1 MASLT
6 PDDYTA
12 AWVCALPLEAA
23 AARVMLDKTHPSPQE
38 INNQNA
44 YDFGEVNG
52 HNIVIAYLPS
62 GVYGKVSAAGVVSR
76 MRATFRQLRFA
87 LMVGIGGGV
96 PGNGTNDIRLGD
108 VVVSKPGPRHS
119 GVVQYDYGKAM
130 QGGVFE
136 VMGTTNKPP
145 PVLLTH
151 LSQLEARKMTAED
164 GTDDVQAM
172 VQQVLEKHP
181 HMRERFGAPEEDAD
195 LLFSPSYHHINGESC
210 EECDKEQLVKRQ
222 PRESNAP
229 HIHYGLIASG
239 DQVMKDSD
247 TRDRLAQEHG
257 ILCFEME
264 AAGLMDELPTL
275 VVRGIC
281 DYCDSHKQKQWQGY
295 AALVAAAYAKL
306 LLSAVPAYRGLSS
319 IKNEQRHW
327 VVPLARNTRFVGRNN
342 EIALLEHSVAT
353 QDGPGRVAIT
363 GLGGVGKT
371 QIALEV
377 AYRIRDRDMDCSV
390 FWIPCTSRAMVE
402 QTFLDIAQAIG
413 LDCTDP
419 AEVKQQVKIY
429 LSSEKVGRWLLIF
442 DNADDTEMWLE
453 TTRSQGP
460 PLEDFLPRSRKG
472 RIVFTTRNRKLAMK
486 LAPFDLVPIPE
497 VDEETAFQI
506 MQNMLGRDLVV
517 EGAARALLEQLAFLP
532 LAITQ
537 ASSYIVENG
546 LDLTTYLALFQEKEQ
561 DAVELLSEDFRD
573 SGRYRDIQNPVI
585 TTWLISF
592 RHIQQ
597 QNSLAADYLFFM
609 AIINPRNIPLS
620 ILPLQATKK
629 QQLDALGLLSGYSF
643 TTSQRTSLNLHRLVH
658 MATRNWLRQK
668 GLFDHWV
675 QEVAIRMDAVFPDD
689 HHANRE
695 LWREYLPHATSL
707 VHEGAF
713 ISAGNS
719 HPDLVKNVADCLCS
733 DARYSEAEDLY
744 KKLVRINER
753 GAGPHDLQTLNS
765 MAGLAQTYFNQS
777 RWKECEE
784 VHLQLI
790 ERAKRARGAAH
801 SSTIYFS
808 IMLVILYTQ
817 IQRFEEAEELA
828 SQLLSLSEGGSGP
841 EAEVTLRCQLDLAT
855 IYWKQGRREQSLELY
870 FSTVKRMRSILGLEC
885 WWTLYAM
892 EKLAGVLFDR
902 GDVSKSERLADEALE
917 LYTRLL
923 GQEHPHT
930 LSSMQNLAWIYQC
943 QGRWDEAEALHI
955 QVASTR
961 ERVLGLEHPDFLES
975 LDLLALLYVIVRAL
989 DIRRTVL
996 GRQHPETLSN
1006 MEDLAFTWRH
1016 QGRLRE
1022 ALFLL
1027 GECCMLRFK
1036 ILGPDHRDSRR
1047 SIDVYILW
1055 LDELELLLDE
1065 WILRLSYQRENPQGF
1080 RGSQATGGNQIGL
1093 VPNGRIAAD
1102 TFGDHPLLLA
1112 SRDPSRL
1119 RSGDDLYEVD

>member
-210 EECDKEQLVKRQ
+210 EECDKGQLVKRQ

-371 QIALEV
+371 QIALEL
-377 AYRIRDRDMDCSV
+377 AYRIYDRDMDCSV
-390 FWIPCTSRAMVE
+390 FWIPCTSRAIVE

-413 LDCTDP
+413 LDCTNP
-419 AEVKQQVKIY
+419 AEVKQQVKVY
-429 LSSEKVGRWLLIF
+429 LSSEKVGQWLLIF

-453 TTRSQGP
+453 TPSCQGP

-486 LAPFDLVPIPE
+486 LAPFDLVPIPD
-497 VDEETAFQI
+497 VDEATAFQI
-506 MQNMLGRDLVV
+506 MQKMLGRDLVA

-546 LDLTTYLALFQEKEQ
+546 LDLSTYLALFQEKEQ

-592 RHIQQ
+592 QQIQQ
-597 QNSLAADYLFFM
+597 QNLLAADYLFLM

-643 TTSQRTSLNLHRLVH
+643 TTSQGKSLNLHRLVH

-668 GLFDHWV
+668 GWFDHWV
-675 QEVAIRMDAVFPDD
+675 REVTIQMDAVFPDD

-695 LWREYLPHATSL
+695 LWREYLPHSLSL
-707 VHEGAF
+707 VQQEAF
-713 ISAGNS
+713 VLQVPPHYGLIEKIS
-719 HPDLVKNVADCLCS
+719 DCLTS
-733 DARYSEAEDLY
+733 DGRHSEAETLL
-744 KKLVRINER
+744 KMLVSIHER
-753 GAGPHDLQTLNS
+753 EDGPANPLTLSS
-765 MAGLAQTYFNQS
+765 MVPLVVCYFVQGK
-777 RWKECEE
+777 WKECEK
-784 VHLQLI
+784 LQIHILDTRRKVLGD
-790 ERAKRARGAAH
+790 EHRD
-801 SSTIYFS
+801 TIVS
-808 IMLVILYTQ
+808 I
-817 IQRFEEAEELA
+817 
-828 SQLLSLSEGGSGP
+828 SQF
-841 EAEVTLRCQLDLAT
+841 AT
-855 IYWKQGRREQSLELY
+855 
-870 FSTVKRMRSILGLEC
+870 V
-885 WWTLYAM
+885 YA
-892 EKLAGVLFDR
+892 
-902 GDVSKSERLADEALE
+902 
-917 LYTRLL
+917 Y
-923 GQEHPHT
+923 QE
-930 LSSMQNLAWIYQC
+930 
-943 QGRWDEAEALHI
+943 RWDEAENLASQALEL
-955 QVASTR
+955 S
-961 ERVLGLEHPDFLES
+961 ERVLGPEDPTSVLCQKRLE
-975 LDLLALLYVIVRAL
+975 
-989 DIRRTVL
+989 
-996 GRQHPETLSN
+996 
-1006 MEDLAFTWRH
+1006 
-1016 QGRLRE
+1016 
-1022 ALFLL
+1022 
-1027 GECCMLRFK
+1027 FK
-1036 ILGPDHRDSRR
+1036 
-1047 SIDVYILW
+1047 
-1055 LDELELLLDE
+1055 
-1065 WILRLSYQRENPQGF
+1065 
-1080 RGSQATGGNQIGL
+1080 
-1093 VPNGRIAAD
+1093 
-1102 TFGDHPLLLA
+1102 
-1112 SRDPSRL
+1112 
-1119 RSGDDLYEVD
+1119 